1 MGIENFLF
9 LQEMSRT
16 METGQLLLRVHE
28 DQWRV
33 DVTWKPTFE
42 AVANLRGKNAQVL
55 NNPDI
60 EFKEVDGVMCVL
72 VTWEPETFVIH
83 HFIKKYAQTLTAEQV
98 DFLSP
103 ASRKRTAGDD
113 RYSATVKRSRKDRD
127 GKISAELTFSSAW
140 EPMPAKFNPSDKLKG
155 SVQNIDHVRK
165 ELEIKW
171 PDMKVDLEDFYRQY
185 PDILSSEQYIAAVGE
200 LSAKPASTVY
210 DGYSKNGESTKQE
223 ANRRFVDG
231 MVKAL
236 GELPSGVFAVVFLD
250 AEGLRTLASV
260 KLGLDKNPQV
270 VQDKDVQLVA
280 VNFSSEPFRDVAL
293 LPHAKEDA
301 CLSLYSMRQTLVYT
315 GVPIASIF
323 LDYCSTF
330 KKEVMDDVEM
340 LFKRRKLADVSF
352 VSLTVSR
359 RKAILNTP
367 DLVFDQVAELARANQ
382 YRLTEISRQLYGLM
396 MVLHMECRRDVFS

>member
-1 MGIENFLF
+1 
-9 LQEMSRT
+9 
-16 METGQLLLRVHE
+16 V
-28 DQWRV
+28 
-33 DVTWKPTFE
+33 
-42 AVANLRGKNAQVL
+42 NLRGKNADVL
-55 NNPDI
+55 NNPEI

-72 VTWEPETFVIH
+72 VNWEKETFVIH
-83 HFIKKYAQTLTAEQV
+83 HFIKKYSQILTTEQV

-113 RYSATVKRSRKDRD
+113 RYAATVKRARKDRD
-127 GKISAELTFSSAW
+127 GKIVAELTFSSAW
-140 EPMPAKFNPSDKLKG
+140 EPMPPKFNPCDKLRG

-165 ELEIKW
+165 ELEIQW
-171 PDMKVDLEDFYRQY
+171 PDMKNVDLQDFHRQY

-200 LSAKPASTVY
+200 LSAKPVAAVY
-210 DGYSKNGESTKQE
+210 DGYSKNGDSTKQE

-231 MVKAL
+231 MVKTL
-236 GELPSGVFAVVFLD
+236 GELPSGVFAVLFLD

-260 KLGLDKNPQV
+260 KLGLEKNPGI

-293 LPHAKEDA
+293 LPHAKQEA
-301 CLSLYSMRQTLVYT
+301 CLSLYSMHQTLVYT
-315 GVPIASIF
+315 GIPVAAIF

-330 KKEVMDDVEM
+330 NQDVTDDVEL

-359 RKAILNTP
+359 RKAILNTA
-367 DLVFDQVAELARANQ
+367 DLVFAHVAELARANH
-382 YRLTEISRQLYGLM
+382 YHLTEISRQQYGLM
-396 MVLHMECRRDVFS
+396 MVLHMECRFSE